1 MQKSVTVFCGSSKPK
16 NNDFMIKEINKLSEI
31 IIKNNYRM
39 IYGGAKIGIMGM
51 LAKKIIEKNGKV
63 VGVIPEVLKKKEIVY
78 NKLTEIHVVK
88 NMHKRKKL
96 MYELGDFF
104 IVLPGGVGTLEEFS
118 EILTWKVLGITEKKI
133 FLINIDGFYDNI
145 LNQFKVMDD
154 NNFLYTDLLKE
165 IIIVNNIS
173 NIEDYIIN

>member
-16 NNDFMIKEINKLSEI
+16 NNDFMVKEINKLSEI

-96 MYELGDFF
+96 MYELADFF
-104 IVLPGGVGTLEEFS
+104 IVLPGGVGTLQEFS

-173 NIEDYIIN
+173 NLEDYIIN

>member
-16 NNDFMIKEINKLSEI
+16 NNHFMIKEINKLSEI
-31 IIKNNYRM
+31 IVKNNYRM

-51 LAKKIIEKNGKV
+51 LAKKIIQKNGEV

-96 MYELGDFF
+96 MYKLGDFF
-104 IVLPGGVGTLEEFS
+104 IILPGGIGTLEEFS
-118 EILTWKVLGITEKKI
+118 EILTWKILGITEKKI

-154 NNFLYTDLLKE
+154 NNFLYTDIIKE
-165 IIIVNNIS
+165 IIVVNNIS
-173 NIEDYIIN
+173 NLEDYIIN

>member
-1 MQKSVTVFCGSSKPK
+1 MQKSVTVFCGSSKPN

-51 LAKKIIEKNGKV
+51 LAKKIIQKNGEV

-96 MYELGDFF
+96 MYKLGDFF
-104 IVLPGGVGTLEEFS
+104 IILPGGIGTLEEFS
-118 EILTWKVLGITEKKI
+118 EILTWKILGITEKKI
-133 FLINIDGFYDNI
+133 FLINIDGFYNNI

-154 NNFLYTDLLKE
+154 NNFLYTDLIKE

-173 NIEDYIIN
+173 NLEDYITN